1 MRVGLRSYLEGGRPE
16 LTGVQDLDPDLVGAR
31 GSDLDLLDLERLACA
46 PADGGL
52 ARNGLSG
59 GVRHGG
65 QEESSVRGAQRREG
79 AVL

>member
-1 MRVGLRSYLEGGRPE
+1 MANASV
-16 LTGVQDLDPDLVGAR
+16 VDLDADFVCFRWCDLNI
-31 GSDLDLLDLERLACA
+31 LDTKLFASF
-46 PADGGL
+46 PGHGGL